1 MPAVSAEELA
11 ALTQR
16 KYISM
21 KMLPNGSRPPM
32 MLMTAGLR
40 YHFFWGMG
48 EGIRF
53 TLHHV
58 TGLHKQMEPAL
69 CKHKLSI
76 MSKHTAD

>member
-1 MPAVSAEELA
+1 MPPISAEVLA
-11 ALTQR
+11 ARTQR

-53 TLHHV
+53 TLQDV
-58 TGLHKQMEPAL
+58 TGVGAHR
-69 CKHKLSI
+69 
-76 MSKHTAD
+76 T